1 MIVMKFGGSS
11 VSDAPRIR
19 GVIEIVRSRLDRKP
33 IVVAS
38 AFRGVTD
45 ELFAA
50 AEEALS
56 GHDGLPDKIR
66 ARHHAVIAD
75 LGLAPDLVKDVLAE
89 LSVLLK
95 GISLVKELT
104 PRTLDYVV
112 SFGERLS
119 TRIIAAAFE
128 KAGVPASQ
136 HDAFDIGMLTDDHF
150 GGAQPLPEAEAEL
163 RRHLADRDRLPIVTG
178 YVGKTRGGDITTLGR
193 NGSDYTAT
201 ILGAAVGAEEI
212 QIWSDTDGVM
222 TADPRIVPT
231 ARPIAFLTFDEA
243 SELAYY
249 GGKVLHPS
257 TIVPAVAKGIPVK
270 VLNTFKPSHPG
281 TTIVSKLDAPQAGV
295 KSIAH
300 HLSNYVVNIRSSRML
315 MGHGFL
321 ARLFGVFA
329 EHRVVVNMVSTSEV
343 TVSVTVDS
351 PRRLDEAV
359 ESLSKFAD
367 VTVEEKR
374 AVVCVVGEGLRS
386 TPGVAGLVF
395 EALREA
401 GVNVLMISQGASKIN
416 VAFVVADAD
425 AEAAVRALHR
435 KFFDDPKGSPVA
447 GRLET

>member
-11 VSDAPRIR
+11 VSDGPRIR
-19 GVIEIVRSRLDRKP
+19 KVVDIVRERLPRRP
-33 IVVAS
+33 VVVAS

-45 ELFAA
+45 DLFAA
-50 AEEALS
+50 AEEALA
-56 GHDGLPDKIR
+56 GKDALPEKVK
-66 ARHHAVIAD
+66 ARHQTVLAD
-75 LGLAPDLVKDVLAE
+75 LGLPADLVQDVFAE
-89 LSVLLK
+89 LAVLLK

-136 HDAFDIGMLTDDHF
+136 HDAFDIGMLTDDQF
-150 GGAQPLPEAEAEL
+150 GSAQPLPEAEAEL
-163 RRHLADRDRLPIVTG
+163 RRHLEPMTRLPIVTG
-178 YVGKTRGGDITTLGR
+178 YVGKTKGGDITTLGR

-201 ILGAAVGAEEI
+201 IIGAAIGAEEI

-222 TADPRIVPT
+222 TADPRIVPS
-231 ARPIAFLTFDEA
+231 AKPIAYLTFDEA

-257 TIVPAVAKGIPVK
+257 TIIPAVRKGIPVK
-270 VLNTFKPSHPG
+270 VLNTFSPSHPG
-281 TTIVSKLDAPQAGV
+281 TTIVSKLETPQKGV

-300 HLSNYVVNIRSSRML
+300 HLSNFVVNIRSSRML

-351 PRRLDEAV
+351 PRRLDAAV
-359 ESLSKFAD
+359 EALSKFAD

-395 EALREA
+395 EALRKA
-401 GVNVLMISQGASKIN
+401 SVNILMISQGASKIN
-416 VAFVVADAD
+416 VAFVVEDRD
-425 AEAAVRALHR
+425 AESAVRALHR
-435 KFFDDPKGSPVA
+435 QFFDDPK
-447 GRLET
+447 E

>member
-11 VSDAPRIR
+11 VSDGARIR
-19 GVIEIVRSRLDRKP
+19 NVIEIVRERLPRRP

-38 AFRGVTD
+38 AFRGITD
-45 ELFAA
+45 DLFAA
-50 AEEALS
+50 AEEALA
-56 GHDGLPDKIR
+56 GRDALPEKVK
-66 ARHHAVIAD
+66 ARHQAVLAD
-75 LGLAPDLVKDVLAE
+75 LGLPADLVKDVFAE
-89 LSVLLK
+89 LAVLLK

-128 KAGVPASQ
+128 KAGVPSTQ
-136 HDAFDIGMLTDDHF
+136 HDAFDIGMLTDDQF
-150 GGAQPLPEAEAEL
+150 GAAQPLPEAEAEL
-163 RRHLADRDRLPIVTG
+163 RRHLEPMTRLPIVTG

-222 TADPRIVPT
+222 TADPRLVPT
-231 ARPIAFLTFDEA
+231 AKPIAFLTFDEA

-257 TIVPAVAKGIPVK
+257 TIIPAVRKGIPVK
-270 VLNTFKPSHPG
+270 VLNTFSPSHPG
-281 TTIVSKLDAPQAGV
+281 TTIVSKLDTPQKGV

-300 HLSNYVVNIRSSRML
+300 HLSNIVVNIRSSRML

-351 PRRLDEAV
+351 PRRLDAAV
-359 ESLSKFAD
+359 EALSKFAD

-374 AVVCVVGEGLRS
+374 TVVCVVGEGLRS

-395 EALREA
+395 EALRKA

-416 VAFVVADAD
+416 VAFVVDDRD
-425 AEAAVRALHR
+425 AESAVRALHR
-435 KFFDDPKGSPVA
+435 QFFDDPK
-447 GRLET
+447 E

>member
-11 VSDAPRIR
+11 VSDGARIR
-19 GVIEIVRSRLDRKP
+19 SVLEIVRARLNRKP
-33 IVVAS
+33 VVVAS

-45 ELFAA
+45 DLFAA
-50 AEEALS
+50 AEEALT
-56 GHDGLPDKIR
+56 GREGLLEKIR
-66 ARHHAVIAD
+66 ARHQAVIAD
-75 LGLAPDLVKDVLAE
+75 LGLHPDLVKETLAE
-89 LSVLLK
+89 LAVLLK

-112 SFGERLS
+112 SFGERIS

-128 KAGVPASQ
+128 KAGIPASQ
-136 HDAFDIGMLTDDHF
+136 HDAFDIGMLTDDQF
-150 GGAQPLPEAEAEL
+150 GSAQPLPEAEAEI
-163 RRHLADRDRLPIVTG
+163 RRHVEAMTKLPIVTG

-193 NGSDYTAT
+193 NGSDFTAT
-201 ILGAAVGAEEI
+201 ILGAAIGAEEI

-222 TADPRIVPT
+222 TADPRVVPT

-257 TIVPAVAKGIPVK
+257 TIVPAVRKGIPVK
-270 VLNTFKPSHPG
+270 VLNTFRPEHPG
-281 TTIVSKLDAPQAGV
+281 TTILAKLERPQNGV

-300 HLSNYVVNIRSSRML
+300 HPSNFVVNVRSSRML

-351 PRRLDEAV
+351 PRNLDAAV
-359 ESLSKFAD
+359 ESLSKFAE
-367 VTVEEKR
+367 VTVEEGR
-374 AVVCVVGEGLRS
+374 TVVCVVGEGLRS

-401 GVNVLMISQGASKIN
+401 SVNVLMISQGASKIN
-416 VAFVVADAD
+416 VAFVVEDAD
-425 AEAAVRALHR
+425 CAKAVQALHR
-435 KFFDDPKGSPVA
+435 KFFGV
-447 GRLET
+447 

>member
-11 VSDAPRIR
+11 VSDAARIR
-19 GVIEIVRSRLDRKP
+19 NVIEIVRARLDRRP
-33 IVVAS
+33 VVVAS

-45 ELFAA
+45 DLFAA
-50 AEEALS
+50 AEEALT
-56 GHDGLPDKIR
+56 GHDALPEKLKS
-66 ARHHAVIAD
+66 RHQSVISD
-75 LGLAPDLVKDVLAE
+75 LGLPADLVKETLGELA
-89 LSVLLK
+89 VLLK

-136 HDAFDIGMLTDDHF
+136 HDAFDIGMLTDDQF
-150 GGAQPLPEAEAEL
+150 GSAQPLPEAEPEL
-163 RRHLADRDRLPIVTG
+163 RRHLEAVTRLPVVTG

-193 NGSDYTAT
+193 NGSDFTAT
-201 ILGAAVGAEEI
+201 ILGAAIGAEEI

-222 TADPRIVPT
+222 TADPRVVPS
-231 ARPIAFLTFDEA
+231 AKPIAFLTFDEA

-257 TIVPAVAKGIPVK
+257 TIVPAVRKGIPVK
-270 VLNTFKPSHPG
+270 VLNTFRPEHPG
-281 TTIVSKLDAPQAGV
+281 TTILAKLDKPQNGV

-300 HLSNYVVNIRSSRML
+300 HVSNYVVNIRSSRML

-351 PRRLDEAV
+351 PRNLDAAV
-359 ESLSKFAD
+359 ESLSKFAE
-367 VTVEEKR
+367 VTVEEGR
-374 AVVCVVGEGLRS
+374 TVVCVVGEGLRS
-386 TPGVAGLVF
+386 TPGIAGLVF

-401 GVNVLMISQGASKIN
+401 SVNVLMISQGASKIN
-416 VAFVVADAD
+416 VAFVVADRD
-425 AEAAVRALHR
+425 AETAVRALHR
-435 KFFDDPKGSPVA
+435 KFFDGPK
-447 GRLET
+447 E

>member
-19 GVIEIVRSRLDRKP
+19 DVIEIVRARLDRRP

-45 ELFAA
+45 DLFAA
-50 AEEALS
+50 AEEALR
-56 GHDGLPDKIR
+56 GRDGMLDKIR
-66 ARHHAVIAD
+66 ARHAAVIAD
-75 LGLAPDLVKDVLAE
+75 LGLSTDLVSEPLAE
-89 LSVLLK
+89 LAVLLK

-119 TRIIAAAFE
+119 TRIIAAAFG

-136 HDAFDIGMLTDDHF
+136 HDAFDIGMLTDDQF
-150 GGAQPLPEAEAEL
+150 GSAQPLPESEAEL
-163 RRHLADRDRLPIVTG
+163 RRHLEAATRLPIVTG

-193 NGSDYTAT
+193 NGSDFTAT
-201 ILGAAVGAEEI
+201 ILGAAVGAEEV

-222 TADPRIVPT
+222 TADPRLVPT
-231 ARPIAFLTFDEA
+231 AKPIACLTFDEA

-257 TIVPAVAKGIPVK
+257 TIIPAVLKGIPVK
-270 VLNTFKPSHPG
+270 VLNTFRPAHPG
-281 TTIVSKLDAPQAGV
+281 TTILAKLEPAQAGV

-300 HLSNYVVNIRSSRML
+300 HLGNYVVNVRTPRML

-351 PRRLDEAV
+351 PRNLDAAV
-359 ESLSKFAD
+359 ASLSKFAE
-367 VTVEEKR
+367 VTVEER
-374 AVVCVVGEGLRS
+374 RTVVCVVGEGLRS
-386 TPGVAGLVF
+386 TPGIAGHVF

-401 GVNVLMISQGASKIN
+401 SVNVLMISQGASKIN
-416 VAFVVADAD
+416 VAFVVDDRD

-435 KFFDDPKGSPVA
+435 KFFDGPKG
-447 GRLET
+447 

>member
-11 VSDAPRIR
+11 VSDGARIR
-19 GVIEIVRSRLDRKP
+19 GVIEIVRARLDRKP

-45 ELFAA
+45 DLFAA
-50 AEEALS
+50 AEEALT
-56 GHDGLPDKIR
+56 GKDALPDKLR
-66 ARHHAVIAD
+66 ARHQGVIAD
-75 LGLAPDLVKDVLAE
+75 LGLSPDLVKDTLSELA
-89 LSVLLK
+89 VLLK

-128 KAGVPASQ
+128 KAGIPASQ
-136 HDAFDIGMLTDDHF
+136 HDAFDIGMLTDDQF
-150 GGAQPLPEAEAEL
+150 GGAQPLPEAEPEL
-163 RRHLADRDRLPIVTG
+163 RRHLEAIPKLPIVTG

-193 NGSDYTAT
+193 NGSDFTAT

-222 TADPRIVPT
+222 TADPRLVPS
-231 ARPIAFLTFDEA
+231 AKPIAYLTFDEA

-257 TIVPAVAKGIPVK
+257 TIVPAVRKGIPVK
-270 VLNTFKPSHPG
+270 VLNTFRPSHPG
-281 TTIVSKLDAPQAGV
+281 TTILAKVDQPQVGV

-351 PRRLDEAV
+351 PRNLDAAV
-359 ESLSKFAD
+359 ESLSKFAE
-367 VTVEEKR
+367 VTVEEGR
-374 AVVCVVGEGLRS
+374 TVVCVVGEGLRS

-395 EALREA
+395 EALRGA
-401 GVNVLMISQGASKIN
+401 SVNVLMISQGASKIN
-416 VAFVVADAD
+416 VAFVVADRD
-425 AEAAVRALHR
+425 AETAVRALHG
-435 KFFDDPKGSPVA
+435 KFFDSPK
-447 GRLET
+447 E

>member
-11 VSDAPRIR
+11 VSDGPRIR

-33 IVVAS
+33 VVVAS
-38 AFRGVTD
+38 ACRGVTD
-45 ELFAA
+45 DLFAA
-50 AEEALS
+50 AEEALT
-56 GHDGLPDKIR
+56 GKEGLLEKVR
-66 ARHHAVIAD
+66 ARHQSVIAD
-75 LGLAPDLVKDVLAE
+75 LGLPADLVHEVLAE
-89 LSVLLK
+89 LAVLLK

-119 TRIIAAAFE
+119 TRIMAAAFD
-128 KAGVPASQ
+128 KAGIPASQ
-136 HDAFDIGMLTDDHF
+136 HDAFDIGMLTDDQF
-150 GGAQPLPEAEAEL
+150 GHAQPLPEAETEL
-163 RRHLADRDRLPIVTG
+163 RRHVLPMKRLPIVTG

-193 NGSDYTAT
+193 NGSDFTAT
-201 ILGAAVGAEEI
+201 IIGAAIGAEEI

-222 TADPRIVPT
+222 TADPRLVPS
-231 ARPIAFLTFDEA
+231 AKPIAFLTFDEA

-257 TIVPAVAKGIPVK
+257 TIVPAVLKGIPVK
-270 VLNTFKPSHPG
+270 VLNTFRPGHPG
-281 TTIVSKLDAPQAGV
+281 TTVLSKLDQPQHGV

-300 HLSNYVVNIRSSRML
+300 HLSNFVVNIRSSRML

-351 PRRLDEAV
+351 PRRLDAAV
-359 ESLSKFAD
+359 EALSKFAE
-367 VTVEEKR
+367 VTVEEGR
-374 AVVCVVGEGLRS
+374 TVVCVVGEGLRS
-386 TPGVAGLVF
+386 TPGIAGLVF

-401 GVNVLMISQGASKIN
+401 SVNVLMISQGASKIN
-416 VAFVVADAD
+416 VAFVVADRD
-425 AEAAVRALHR
+425 AESAVRALHR
-435 KFFDDPKGSPVA
+435 KFFDDPKG
-447 GRLET
+447 

>member
-11 VSDAPRIR
+11 VSDGPRIR

-33 IVVAS
+33 VVVAS

-45 ELFAA
+45 DLFAA
-50 AEEALS
+50 AEEALT
-56 GHDGLPDKIR
+56 GKEGLLEKVR
-66 ARHHAVIAD
+66 ARHQSVIAD
-75 LGLAPDLVKDVLAE
+75 LGLPSDLVHEVLAE
-89 LSVLLK
+89 LAVLLK

-119 TRIIAAAFE
+119 TRIMAAAFD
-128 KAGVPASQ
+128 KAGIPASQ
-136 HDAFDIGMLTDDHF
+136 HDAFDIGMLTDDQF
-150 GGAQPLPEAEAEL
+150 GHAQPLPEAETEL
-163 RRHLADRDRLPIVTG
+163 RRHVLPMKRLPIVTG

-193 NGSDYTAT
+193 NGSDFTAT
-201 ILGAAVGAEEI
+201 IIGAAIGAEEI

-222 TADPRIVPT
+222 TADPRLVPS
-231 ARPIAFLTFDEA
+231 AKPIAFLTFDEA

-257 TIVPAVAKGIPVK
+257 TIVPAVLKGIPVK
-270 VLNTFKPSHPG
+270 VLNTFRPGHPG
-281 TTIVSKLDAPQAGV
+281 TTVLSKLDQPQHGV

-300 HLSNYVVNIRSSRML
+300 HLSNFVVNIRSSRML

-351 PRRLDEAV
+351 PRRLDAAV
-359 ESLSKFAD
+359 EALSKFAE
-367 VTVEEKR
+367 VTVEEGR
-374 AVVCVVGEGLRS
+374 TVVCVVGEGLRS
-386 TPGVAGLVF
+386 TPGIAGLVF

-401 GVNVLMISQGASKIN
+401 SVNVLMISQGASKIN
-416 VAFVVADAD
+416 VAFVVADRD
-425 AEAAVRALHR
+425 AESAVRALHR
-435 KFFDDPKGSPVA
+435 KFFDDPKG
-447 GRLET
+447 

>member
-1 MIVMKFGGSS
+1 MKFGGSS
-11 VSDAPRIR
+11 VSDGARIR
-19 GVIEIVRSRLDRKP
+19 NVIEIVRARLPRRP

-38 AFRGVTD
+38 AFRGITD
-45 ELFAA
+45 DLFVA
-50 AEEALS
+50 AEEALA
-56 GHDGLPDKIR
+56 GRDALPEKVK
-66 ARHHAVIAD
+66 ARHQAVLAD
-75 LGLAPDLVKDVLAE
+75 LGLPADLVKDVFAE
-89 LSVLLK
+89 LAVLLK

-128 KAGVPASQ
+128 KAGIPSSQ
-136 HDAFDIGMLTDDHF
+136 HDAFDIGMLTDDQF
-150 GGAQPLPEAEAEL
+150 GAAQPLPEAEAEL
-163 RRHLADRDRLPIVTG
+163 RRHLVPMTRLPIVTG
-178 YVGKTRGGDITTLGR
+178 YVGKTKGGDITTLGR

-201 ILGAAVGAEEI
+201 IVGAAVGAEEI

-222 TADPRIVPT
+222 TADPRLVPT
-231 ARPIAFLTFDEA
+231 AKPIAFLTFDEA

-257 TIVPAVAKGIPVK
+257 TIIPAVRKGIPVK
-270 VLNTFKPSHPG
+270 VLNTFSPSHPG
-281 TTIVSKLDAPQAGV
+281 TTIVSKLDTPQKGV

-300 HLSNYVVNIRSSRML
+300 HLSNIVVNIRSSRML

-351 PRRLDEAV
+351 PRRLDAAV
-359 ESLSKFAD
+359 EALSKFAD

-374 AVVCVVGEGLRS
+374 TVVCVVGEGLRS

-395 EALREA
+395 EALRKA

-416 VAFVVADAD
+416 VAFVVDDRD
-425 AEAAVRALHR
+425 AETAVRALHR
-435 KFFDDPKGSPVA
+435 QFFDDPK
-447 GRLET
+447 E